1 MNPKVTLVTIHHNNP
16 TYLEEYARALRAN
29 TNYKN
34 FNLVLIDNVPLASRE
49 EFLAKIL
56 VILEPIKVKVILND
70 KIKSFSEN
78 CNLGAKHADGELLC
92 FISDDVVPD
101 KNWLT
106 EMVKT
111 MKRHKDCGVVGARLW
126 FPNQMIQHCG
136 VAFHKNKMPGHIWWN
151 QIHKDDERC
160 KKEREFV
167 AVTGA
172 CMLINSVLFKNSGGF
187 CTKYERGGYED
198 MDFCLRVREKGHKI
212 FYSPKAGA
220 IHYEKV
226 TQNKLDPFIRQSYF
240 VKNTKLFMEKWMDKI
255 VPDYHLYEPGV
266 E

>member
-1 MNPKVTLVTIHHNNP
+1 MNPKVILVTIHHNNP
-16 TYLEEYARALRAN
+16 TYLREYAHALRAN
-29 TNYKN
+29 TYYKN
-34 FNLVLIDNVPLASRE
+34 FGLVLIDNFPFVGRE
-49 EFLAKIL
+49 QFLDEIIEIL
-56 VILEPIKVKVILND
+56 KPIDVCVVSNNTV
-70 KIKSFSEN
+70 KSFSEN
-78 CNLGAKHADGELLC
+78 CNLGAEYANGELLC
-92 FISDDVVPD
+92 FISDDVVPQ

-111 MKRHKDCGVVGARLW
+111 MKRHKDCAVVGAKLW

-151 QIHKDDERC
+151 QIHKDDKRC

-172 CMLINSVLFKNSGGF
+172 CMLINSKLFKNLGGF
-187 CTKYERGGYED
+187 CTKYVRGGYED
-198 MDFCLRVREKGHKI
+198 IDFCLRARAKGHKI

-220 IHYEKV
+220 IHYEKI
-226 TQNKLDPFIRQSYF
+226 TQNKLDPATRQEYFI
-240 VKNTKLFMEKWMDKI
+240 KNTQFFLNRWANKI

-266 E
+266 K